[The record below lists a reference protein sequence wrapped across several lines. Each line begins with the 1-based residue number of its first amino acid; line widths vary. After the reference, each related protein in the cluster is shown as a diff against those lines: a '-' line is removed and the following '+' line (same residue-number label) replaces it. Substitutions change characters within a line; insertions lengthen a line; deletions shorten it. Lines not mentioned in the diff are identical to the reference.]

1 MANQQQVDALIEA
14 LLKSAAG
21 PAAASND
28 AGSVTAR
35 GLREQIE
42 AIKFVSS
49 MAAVRSPR
57 RGMVTNAL
65 RPSGAVFGHVELAQM
80 DALSLTW
87 MNRRFV

>member
-1 MANQQQVDALIEA
+1 MANPAVEALLAA

-35 GLREQIE
+35 GLHEQIE
-42 AIKFVSS
+42 AIKFLSS
-49 MAAVRSPR
+49 MAAVSSPR
-57 RGMVTNAL
+57 RGLVTNAL
-65 RPSGAVFGHVELAQM
+65 RPSGAVFGHGELAQM
-80 DALSLTW
+80 DAVSLTW